1 MKDKIS
7 FTFGG
12 RNCGRT
18 LKKILQESL
27 ENTVGLN
34 ESLSNTLENEIKKA
48 IEQHDLLLRPYMLV
62 IHPNCLK
69 ALGEGAKEELEKY
82 CVVVEENMID
92 ENHPLI
98 INRKSLTGIC

>member
-1 MKDKIS
+1 MKYEIS
-7 FTFGG
+7 FGG
-12 RNCGRT
+12 RNCGKSF
-18 LKKILQESL
+18 KKILQEYF
-27 ENTVGLN
+27 ENTVGAN
-34 ESLSNTLENEIKKA
+34 VNLSNTLENEIKKA

-98 INRKSLTGIC
+98 IHRTAITGIC